1 MKERPILFNAPMVRA
16 ILDGRK
22 TVTRRIVK
30 PVKFYPDFGCAVG
43 QVGGAWRYGS
53 PAALG
58 LRERGDHWS
67 VVLKGDVL
75 QRMCT
80 SEAYGWGAGAG
91 CPYGVPGDRLMC
103 YHCTH
108 EHQSHSQA
116 DPRFTERRLHGRVG
130 RPDLQ
135 QNEVRRVRQE
145 SGGGL
150 VSAQGSRHE
159 EGLRDDLHVT
169 RRQESDESG
178 SSLGLHGFSRN
189 ATDADC
195 GDAASGRQ
203 RGEQCADKPLLGDG
217 GRELAGQANSRD
229 RISGREASR
238 SEVHGCGAGAHP
250 LGDQQGAMQP
260 ATCCAC
266 AGCGAIVHSGHRVG
280 GDRLYV
286 RETWSAPH
294 AYDHLPPRLIP
305 KDARIHYAATED
317 RGGLLWR
324 PSIHMP
330 RWASRISLEVTGVR
344 VETLQDISEAD
355 AVAEGCKPI
364 RPELVQDGLIVRPG
378 RSAVEEFRLVWEQ
391 IHGGGSWEKNP
402 FVWVVTFR
410 RIDHA

>member
-91 CPYGVPGDRLMC
+91 CPYGVPG
-103 YHCTH
+103 
-108 EHQSHSQA
+108 
-116 DPRFTERRLHGRVG
+116 
-130 RPDLQ
+130 
-135 QNEVRRVRQE
+135 
-145 SGGGL
+145 
-150 VSAQGSRHE
+150 
-159 EGLRDDLHVT
+159 
-169 RRQESDESG
+169 
-178 SSLGLHGFSRN
+178 
-189 ATDADC
+189 
-195 GDAASGRQ
+195 
-203 RGEQCADKPLLGDG
+203 
-217 GRELAGQANSRD
+217 
-229 RISGREASR
+229 
-238 SEVHGCGAGAHP
+238 
-250 LGDQQGAMQP
+250 
-260 ATCCAC
+260 
-266 AGCGAIVHSGHRVG
+266 
-280 GDRLYV
+280 GDRLYA
-286 RETWSAPH
+286 RETWAAPH

-330 RWASRISLEVTGVR
+330 RWASRISLEVTSVR
-344 VETLQDISEAD
+344 VETLQDIDLAD
-355 AVAEGCKPI
+355 ALAEGISDTGALILDSAGNEQGGPI
-364 RPELVQDGLIVRPG
+364 AEY
-378 RSAVEEFRLVWEQ
+378 AVLWEQ
-391 IHGGGSWEKNP
+391 INGTGSWDANP
-402 FVWVVTFR
+402 WVWVLGFKGLP
-410 RIDHA
+410 